1 MPIDISNVD
10 WLFVGLMAVF
20 AFVAALLGSLIAF
33 RNRFAGAIIAG
44 ILFAVIFVF
53 WMICLPFWAVI
64 VVGVTRLLPHRLPPG
79 AARIECGPSGKL
91 VTKLLIGASGTD
103 SNLE

>member
-1 MPIDISNVD
+1 MPIDISYVD

-53 WMICLPFWAVI
+53 WNTYPHPQVPLPI
-64 VVGVTRLLPHRLPPG
+64 VKSVVYPPNG
-79 AARIECGPSGKL
+79 
-91 VTKLLIGASGTD
+91 
-103 SNLE
+103 